1 MDFLEEVE
9 HRLNVLAG
17 PLGFRFH
24 GTHTRTVDYG
34 CRDILGGFFDCP
46 CGRTERWG
54 MAWRKNQYTF
64 SMDSLIERIRYGTI
78 SIEHI
83 EKDIAEGLLPPS
95 ALEHFNELPSDR

>member
-1 MDFLEEVE
+1 
-9 HRLNVLAG
+9 
-17 PLGFRFH
+17 
-24 GTHTRTVDYG
+24 
-34 CRDILGGFFDCP
+34 
-46 CGRTERWG
+46 